1 MSICYYFHPDG
12 YITAGRQVMGRHVAG
27 ESFLK
32 AALKYGT
39 DSELWIQ
46 VEKNKHISIFESIAK
61 SFGRNQNVNSITR
74 STLGQL
80 RKPGCLFLPGPGVG
94 EWARHRSRF
103 GDASWSICGITH
115 TTASTRAMDAIADL
129 LTAPVHPWDALI
141 CTSRAVHNNVSRI
154 LEAEAEYLKRRLG
167 VSKITLPKLPIIPL
181 GVHADDFKRNKSV
194 DLKARKELNISQDEV
209 VILFVGRLAFHGKAH
224 PLVMYQA
231 LEQAVSATG
240 KKIVLIEC
248 GWHANEKIQKSFER
262 AAATACP
269 SVRCLHLDGRNP
281 EKLALGWSSA
291 DIFCSLSDNI
301 QETFGITP
309 IEAMAAGLP
318 VVVSDWDGYRDT
330 VRDGIDGFRIPTYMP
345 PPGYGEEIASRH
357 ALEIDSYDMYCAHTS
372 SVIAV
377 DLAATTKAFIK
388 LISSSNL
395 RNKMGSQGRQRV
407 LDVYDWKVI
416 IPTYEQLWAELTS
429 LRKASADCSH
439 QPTVQASRLDPF
451 YGFASYPSKKVRI
464 QSWVQLSTP
473 NSDIVIQRLHK
484 LVELEMVNYI
494 LDRMASMSQLESV
507 LRNLN
512 SSSKSIET
520 LIHDIEDDD
529 RGKEKLFLSIIW
541 MIKLGLLE
549 IDQKA
554 SAYSAKQFGLT
565 L

>member
-1 MSICYYFHPDG
+1 
-12 YITAGRQVMGRHVAG
+12 
-27 ESFLK
+27 
-32 AALKYGT
+32 
-39 DSELWIQ
+39 
-46 VEKNKHISIFESIAK
+46 
-61 SFGRNQNVNSITR
+61 
-74 STLGQL
+74 
-80 RKPGCLFLPGPGVG
+80 
-94 EWARHRSRF
+94 
-103 GDASWSICGITH
+103 
-115 TTASTRAMDAIADL
+115 MDAIADL

-167 VSKITLPKLPIIPL
+167 VSKIVLPKLPIIPL

-194 DLKARKELNISQDEV
+194 ELEARKELNISQDEV

-248 GWHANEKIQKSFER
+248 GWHANEKIQQSFER
-262 AAATACP
+262 AATTACP

-281 EKLALGWSSA
+281 RKLALGWSSA

-357 ALEIDSYDMYCAHTS
+357 ALGIDNYDMYCAHTS

-377 DLAATTKAFIK
+377 DLVATTKAFIK
-388 LISSSNL
+388 LISSSKL

-416 IPTYEQLWAELTS
+416 IPTWNN
-429 LRKASADCSH
+429 
-439 QPTVQASRLDPF
+439 
-451 YGFASYPSKKVRI
+451 YG
-464 QSWVQLSTP
+464 
-473 NSDIVIQRLHK
+473 
-484 LVELEMVNYI
+484 
-494 LDRMASMSQLESV
+494 
-507 LRNLN
+507 LN
-512 SSSKSIET
+512 
-520 LIHDIEDDD
+520 
-529 RGKEKLFLSIIW
+529 
-541 MIKLGLLE
+541 
-549 IDQKA
+549 
-554 SAYSAKQFGLT
+554 
-565 L
+565 